1 MSEFSKIAWSEGMF
15 LRPQHFQQQDRHLQ
29 YSQQRRQAQ
38 LAPFSWGLFDYQL
51 DSQCLKFSQFGLSAV
66 RGILPDGTLLELPD
80 IEPLPAPLSISKGCR
95 DQQVYL
101 CLAAD
106 KVNGLNIAEQQ
117 SSQIT
122 RFQFADHTL
131 TDTSLAETAVETLQ
145 LARLRV
151 LLKLESDDR
160 SGFIGVAIA
169 RIREVTEHGD
179 VKLDDKF
186 IPPLLNVQRNPP
198 LKALLSE
205 TLGML
210 NQRAQA
216 LSGRISKGQGSNS
229 SSIADFLML
238 QVLNRYEPL
247 LKHWQHLDGTN
258 PLALY
263 QLLVSMLGELATFTS
278 KDKRPPE
285 FPAYIHDELTTVF
298 GNLAVIMN
306 QTLSVVLEQ
315 TAQALPLEQAKFG
328 ILVSPLTDKTL
339 LQYAQFVLAVSA
351 DLPSEEIRK
360 HLPARLKIGPV
371 EHIRELV
378 NNQLPGIAV
387 TGLPVAPRQVPYH
400 AGYHYFQLDKS
411 SIYWQRLA
419 NSGALALHLS
429 GNYPGLK
436 LELWA
441 IKA

>member
-15 LRPQHFQQQDRHLQ
+15 LRPQHFQQQERHLH
-29 YSQQRRQAQ
+29 YSQQSRQAQ
-38 LAPFSWGLFDYQL
+38 LAPFCWGVYDYQL
-51 DSQCLKFSQFGLSAV
+51 DSQCLKFSQFGLTKL

-80 IEPLPAPLSISKGCR
+80 VEPLPQPLSIAKGCR
-95 DQQVYL
+95 DQQVFL
-101 CLAAD
+101 CLAVD
-106 KVNGLNIAEQQ
+106 KTNGVNIAEQQ
-117 SSQIT
+117 SQQIT
-122 RFQFADHTL
+122 RFQFADHSL
-131 TDTSLAETAVETLQ
+131 TDTSLAEATIETLQ
-145 LARLRV
+145 LARLRL

-160 SGFIGVAIA
+160 SGFVGFAIA
-169 RIREVTEHGD
+169 RVREVTDQGE

-186 IPPLLNVQRNPP
+186 IPPLLNVQRNPS
-198 LKALLSE
+198 LKALINE

-216 LSGRISKGQGSNS
+216 LSGRISKGQGNS

-247 LKHWQHLDGTN
+247 LKHWQQMDGSN
-258 PLALY
+258 PLAMY
-263 QLLVSMLGELATFTS
+263 QLMVSMLGELATFTS
-278 KDKRPPE
+278 KEKRPPD
-285 FPAYIHDELTTVF
+285 FPAYVHDELTMVF

-339 LQYAQFVLAVSA
+339 LDYAQFVLAVSA
-351 DLPSEEIRK
+351 EVPAEDIRK

>member
-1 MSEFSKIAWSEGMF
+1 MSEFSKVAWSEGMF
-15 LRPQHFQQQDRHLQ
+15 LRPQHFQQQDRYQHF
-29 YSQQRRQAQ
+29 SQQSRQSQ
-38 LAPFSWGLFDYQL
+38 LMPFSWGIYDYQL
-51 DSQCLKFSQFGLSAV
+51 DSQCLKFSQFGLTSL
-66 RGILPDGTLLELPD
+66 RGILADGTLLELPE
-80 IEPLPAPLSISKGCR
+80 IEPLPAALTISKGCR
-95 DQQVYL
+95 DQQVFL
-101 CLAAD
+101 CLAVD
-106 KVNGLNIAEQQ
+106 KANGLNIAEPQ
-117 SSQIT
+117 SHQIT
-122 RFQFADHTL
+122 RFQFADQVL
-131 TDTSLAETAVETLQ
+131 TDTSLAEPATETLQ

-160 SGFIGVAIA
+160 SGFIGIAVA
-169 RIREVTEHGD
+169 RIREVTDQGE

-186 IPPLLNVQRNPP
+186 IPPLLNLQRNQS

-216 LSGRISKGQGSNS
+216 LSGRISKGQGSS

-247 LKHWQHLDGTN
+247 LKHWQQLDGSH
-258 PLALY
+258 PLAWY

-278 KDKRPPE
+278 KDKRPPD
-285 FPAYIHDELTTVF
+285 FPAYIHDDLTSVF

-328 ILVSPLTDKTL
+328 ILVSPLTDKSL
-339 LQYAQFVLAVSA
+339 LDYAQFVLAVSA
-351 DLPSEEIRK
+351 DLPAEEIRK

-400 AGYHYFQLDKS
+400 AGYHYFQLDKT

>member
-1 MSEFSKIAWSEGMF
+1 MSEYSKVAWSEGMF
-15 LRPQHFQQQDRHLQ
+15 LRPQHFQQQERHLHYREQ
-29 YSQQRRQAQ
+29 SRQAQ
-38 LAPFSWGLFDYQL
+38 LTPFCWGIYDYQL
-51 DSQCLKFSQFGLSAV
+51 DSQCLKFSQFGLTKL
-66 RGILPDGTLLELPD
+66 RGILADGTLLELPD
-80 IEPLPAPLSISKGCR
+80 VEPLPAPLSIARGCR
-95 DQQVYL
+95 DQQVFL
-101 CLAAD
+101 CLAVD
-106 KVNGLNIAEQQ
+106 KANGVNIAEQQ
-117 SSQIT
+117 SNQIT
-122 RFQFADHTL
+122 RFQFADHSL
-131 TDTSLAETAVETLQ
+131 MDTSLAEAAIETLQ

-160 SGFIGVAIA
+160 SGFIGFAVA
-169 RIREVTEHGD
+169 RIREVTEQGE

-186 IPPLLNVQRNPP
+186 IPPLLNVQRNPS

-216 LSGRISKGQGSNS
+216 LSARISKGQGTS

-247 LKHWQHLDGTN
+247 LKHWQQVDGSS

-278 KDKRPPE
+278 KEKRPPE
-285 FPAYIHDELTTVF
+285 FPAYVHDDLTMVF
-298 GNLAVIMN
+298 GYLAVIMN

-339 LQYAQFVLAVSA
+339 LEYAQFVLAVSA
-351 DLPSEEIRK
+351 DLPAEEIRK

-387 TGLPVAPRQVPYH
+387 SGLPVAPRQVPYH

-411 SIYWQRLA
+411 SLYGQRLA
-419 NSGALALHLS
+419 NSGAWALHLS